1 MEHRFKDKSPRAET
15 RSDGGFDL
23 DNLLHPAKAF
33 AHPSRVVDD
42 PDLTLN
48 EKRAIL
54 ASWASDACAIEAA
67 PSLRCLPGGQQPVS
81 FDDVMEAL
89 RALDKQAQ
97 NRAGDS
103 DRYRR
108 ILRRQRR
115 GFPSSS
121 GRGDRGQGPP
131 LI

>member
-1 MEHRFKDKSPRAET
+1 MEHRFKDKSLRAES

-23 DNLLHPAKAF
+23 DNLLRPAKAF
-33 AHPSRVVDD
+33 AHPSKVVDD

-67 PSLRCLPGGQQPVS
+67 PSLRCMPGGQRPVS

-97 NRAGDS
+97 DRGGDS

-108 ILRRQRR
+108 ILRRKRR
-115 GFPSSS
+115 GFASRS
-121 GRGDRGQGPP
+121 GRSDRGQGRP